1 MKKTILFFLLVFYI
15 FFPHFIYEIADVF
28 DFSGFTSIYYGV
40 RWIAITLSFPVVISL
55 LLSLLIG
62 KNKILSYLVI
72 SVLALLAFITLFL
85 YFNFDTILSP
95 WILLLLKETNSTES
109 SEFISRYLFTSGTIY
124 SFLFVILPLIL
135 AILLE
140 RKIKQPLLQKK
151 WQKIVAGCL
160 LLVFAPVG
168 LYMFGKT
175 IQLAFLN
182 SQYKIEEW
190 RENQGEYAMKNTVTN
205 VIYSYLFL
213 NASSKDNEKAIQCC
227 IEAGKIPAICQSKD
241 SLNIIF
247 VIGESFNKYHAS
259 IYGYYLDTTPTM
271 DEEKSKDNLFVFSN
285 VVSPFNM
292 TTFSVKNLIST
303 NILED
308 NETWFSKPAF
318 PILFKKAGYYV
329 TMWDNQ
335 RPDTDVSTYDYA
347 LGSYLYASQIIPL
360 SYSIYNT
367 KTFDYDEQMIQ
378 SFQNHYHNSKYNL
391 NIFHL
396 MGQHSDAAERFPDDE
411 KLKVFKTDNIKRND
425 LDEWQK
431 QIIADYD
438 NATLYNDGIIR
449 KLIEM
454 FSKSCTVLVYLS
466 DHGEELFDYRN
477 FIGRT
482 HEKKKS
488 WQALK
493 YQYEIPFVV
502 WCSDSFKEKYPEKVK
517 AIKKAMKKP
526 FLSSNVSHML
536 LSLAFIDTPFYKE
549 EKDVLSDKYRCGQ
562 RILQNNNDYDAIMKR
577 KIN

>member
-1 MKKTILFFLLVFYI
+1 MNKTILFFLLVLYI
-15 FFPHFIYEIADVF
+15 YFPHFIYEITDVF
-28 DFSGFTSIYYGV
+28 DFSGFVSIYYGV
-40 RWIAITLSFPVVISL
+40 RWIAITLSCPVVISL

-62 KNKILSYLVI
+62 KSKILSYLVI
-72 SVLALLAFITLFL
+72 SVLALLTFITLFL

-95 WILLLLKETNSTES
+95 WILLLLKETNSNES
-109 SEFISRYLFTSGTIY
+109 SEFFSRYLFSSGTFY
-124 SFLFVILPLIL
+124 SLLIVLLPLVL
-135 AILLE
+135 AVLLE
-140 RKIKQPLLQKK
+140 RKIKRPLLQKK
-151 WQKIVAGCL
+151 WQKIFVGCF
-160 LLVFAPVG
+160 LLVFFPVG
-168 LYMFGKT
+168 LYMTGKT
-175 IQLAFLN
+175 AKLFLLYT
-182 SQYKIEEW
+182 QYDIEEW
-190 RENQGEYAMKNTVTN
+190 RDNQGGYAMTNTLTN
-205 VIYSYLFL
+205 LIYSMRYLHF
-213 NASSKDNEKAIQCC
+213 SGKDNEKAIASCL
-227 IEAGKIPAICQSKD
+227 EVSRTPAKCQNKD
-241 SLNIIF
+241 SLNVIF
-247 VIGESFNKYHAS
+247 VIGESFSKHHAS
-259 IYGYYLDTTPTM
+259 IYRYYLNTTPTM
-271 DEEKSKDNLFVFSN
+271 IEEQRKGNLFVFSD

-292 TTFSVKNLIST
+292 TTFSVKNMIST
-303 NILED
+303 NVLEN

-318 PILFKKAGYYV
+318 PILFKKAGYHV

-347 LGSYLYASQIIPL
+347 LGSYLYASEIIPL
-360 SYSIYNT
+360 SYSMYNT
-367 KTFDYDEQMIQ
+367 KTFDYDGQMIQ
-378 SFQNHYHNSKYNL
+378 SFRVHNYNYKHNL

-396 MGQHSDAAERFPDDE
+396 MGQHSDAAERFPDDD
-411 KLKVFKTDNIKRND
+411 KLKVFKVDDIKRNN

-454 FSKSCTVLVYLS
+454 FSKNCTVLVYLS

-502 WCSDSFKEKYPEKVK
+502 WCSDSFKKKYPKKVE

-536 LSLAFIDTPFYKE
+536 LSLASINTPFYQAD
-549 EKDVLSDKYRCGQ
+549 KDVLSDKYRCGR
-562 RILQNNNDYDAIMKR
+562 RILQNNNDYDAIMNR
-577 KIN
+577 K